1 MIIGLSDADCQVAG
15 FRYRQL
21 VAEGQQG
28 RLVASGSSVADAPH
42 LLPTPIRQQI
52 GMLLVRVGQRMQGL
66 PGGSG
71 QSIGAVGAGEHGA
84 TV

>member
-28 RLVASGSSVADAPH
+28 RLVASGSSVADASH

-52 GMLLVRVGQRMQGL
+52 GMLLVRVGQRLQGVSS
-66 PGGSG
+66 GSG
-71 QSIGAVGAGEHGA
+71 HSFGSIVAREA
-84 TV
+84 

>member
-28 RLVASGSSVADAPH
+28 QFVASGSSVADAPR
-42 LLPTPIRQQI
+42 LMSTLIRQQI
-52 GMLLVRVGQRMQGL
+52 GMLLVRVGERLQGVSS
-66 PGGSG
+66 GSG
-71 QSIGAVGAGEHGA
+71 HSLGSRVAHLA
-84 TV
+84 

>member
-52 GMLLVRVGQRMQGL
+52 GMLLVRVGQRMKGVSS
-66 PGGSG
+66 GSG
-71 QSIGAVGAGEHGA
+71 HSFGSIVAREA
-84 TV
+84 